1 MKMLQELCAAFLFPS
16 QLPEN
21 RYCTSS
27 WTLKAGC
34 WLPFPLQHAS
44 SHIFIYFFISFVN
57 WDFFAS
63 FSSTF
68 YEVLASPTV
77 SIQPSS
83 WSQPISIDFRTLDQL
98 WVPHTPRSQ
107 AMIMQLWRCTG
118 QRCPVMVCS
127 VGICWDGWI
136 GCPLEASE
144 HKKAEG
150 QVWLDLAKSCCDLN
164 LTKHSK
170 YAFFQANWLRQL
182 QKAGDSDGFS
192 SFGQCISVLQTLQAF
207 QAMSGNLTAHD
218 IAEMPRT
225 QTLAQSIA
233 KA

>member
-1 MKMLQELCAAFLFPS
+1 MLTAIPTTACIFLHLYILFLSFYQLTSLHLFP
-16 QLPEN
+16 QLSMRFLQVQP
-21 RYCTSS
+21 CLSS
-27 WTLKAGC
+27 RVRDLSR
-34 WLPFPLQHAS
+34 FP
-44 SHIFIYFFISFVN
+44 
-57 WDFFAS
+57 
-63 FSSTF
+63 
-68 YEVLASPTV
+68 P
-77 SIQPSS
+77 
-83 WSQPISIDFRTLDQL
+83 DFRTLDQL

-118 QRCPVMVCS
+118 QRCPVIHVCS

-192 SFGQCISVLQTLQAF
+192 SFGQCISVLQKLQAL